1 MALYP
6 IVRARLQ
13 SKDFRED
20 SLMRYL
26 ALTHPTRSAI
36 ALDWFCQSTRSL
48 PYSNR
53 AKRLVNA
60 FSNQVVELSKM
71 ANKRTNFFNNWLQ

>member
-36 ALDWFCQSTRSL
+36 ALTAIRDAA
-48 PYSNR
+48 YR
-53 AKRLVNA
+53 AGSA
-60 FSNQVVELSKM
+60 
-71 ANKRTNFFNNWLQ
+71 